1 MMHLYPHGRV
11 PNNHPQ
17 VIQFCVEANG
27 WIRGGEVGLGRG
39 QNMSHLMSTCPHLH
53 MIGVDVFR
61 HMPEAPGEEA
71 YRAMNHEGNRKRLR
85 TLEKAFSERFRVLE
99 MTSREASFRVEEESA
114 DFVFIDADHS
124 TEGCLEDIGLWA
136 PKVKIGGWI
145 LGHDY
150 NRFGINEAVN
160 KAFGGFPDVDYQV
173 LPYSVWAKRKEV
185 SDVVRTYA

>member
-27 WIRGGEVGLGRG
+27 WIRGVEVGLGRG

-71 YRAMNHEGNRKRLR
+71 YRAMNHEGNSF
-85 TLEKAFSERFRVLE
+85 FSEEKIKVPEGFFGIQSCQDFFKVY
-99 MTSREASFRVEEESA
+99 RVEEESA
-114 DFVFIDADHS
+114 
-124 TEGCLEDIGLWA
+124 
-136 PKVKIGGWI
+136 
-145 LGHDY
+145 
-150 NRFGINEAVN
+150 
-160 KAFGGFPDVDYQV
+160 
-173 LPYSVWAKRKEV
+173 
-185 SDVVRTYA
+185 